1 LHNDGD
7 IGASFKWNLDEMKPD
22 FSIHPSYG
30 YISPG
35 MEVTFNVTFNPHEI
49 SSDIRKAN
57 VKCFIEGIEP
67 VTLTLTGSCIQVM
80 PQRETHHFE
89 TSVRQKDSK
98 FLSQDRMPQA
108 KNIFRVL

>member
-1 LHNDGD
+1 
-7 IGASFKWNLDEMKPD
+7 
-22 FSIHPSYG
+22 
-30 YISPG
+30 